1 MNNNAACKAEW
12 AAGRK
17 IIKFIGYDAGETRR
31 VQHGEAAN
39 EQNKKIENRY
49 PLYEWGWDRAECV
62 RVIQRAGLPLPA
74 KSSCY
79 FCPSMKKK
87 EIQALWEQFPDLFQ
101 KAVEMEQNAAEN
113 LKTAKGLGRSWAWGD
128 YYAEF
133 MRTKEFEEAQISFD
147 QLFPETKGGCLCGA
161 PCGCYDG

>member
-1 MNNNAACKAEW
+1 MLMKYAA
-12 AAGRK
+12 
-17 IIKFIGYDAGETRR
+17 IVTY
-31 VQHGEAAN
+31 
-39 EQNKKIENRY
+39 
-49 PLYEWGWDRAECV
+49 
-62 RVIQRAGLPLPA
+62 AGLPLPA

>member
-1 MNNNAACKAEW
+1 MLMKYAAIVTYTDGSKTGATIEAQSAAKAW
-12 AAGRK
+12 NK
-17 IIKFIGYDAGETRR
+17 ILNLF
-31 VQHGEAAN
+31 N
-39 EQNKKIENRY
+39 IENRY
-49 PLYEWGWDRAECV
+49 QLYEWGWDRAECV

-101 KAVEMEQNAAEN
+101 KAVEMERNAAEN

-133 MRTKEFEEAQISFD
+133 MRAKEFEEAQISFD